1 MQVSVKSLLG
11 VSCIP
16 RDRTSATRWLI
27 RQGLAVRCGWG
38 NGGAYEFVS
47 LTDLPAEVRL
57 AYVQRECE
65 RGGLAS
71 GTYDDAAHE
80 RFAEAPPKMRAEAE
94 RKAAVARLLLTAGK
108 LLSWPEKVALVARE
122 LGERGASPASLRR
135 VLEDVE
141 GIDPV
146 NFAPALLADYWGG
159 RRKTEVSGVAWSYFL
174 TALRDGGEHYPLR
187 SAWRDARDLAVVQ
200 GWCWPSFPTVFRR
213 WDGLSKAE
221 QLTVRLGREEAARR
235 LAQPAMRDKTSILPL
250 EWVSLDGRTKDFWAQ
265 GEDGKCRRY
274 TFLALFDCASNVILG
289 WELAEAENARST
301 VRLIR
306 RVCETFG
313 IFDRLY
319 TDNGSAFAGH
329 LVAGGAVHRFRNL
342 PNALDGVKPLGI
354 CHHLGIAIHFA
365 TPRNA
370 QAKIAERCFATLS
383 RGIDDR
389 PEFKGA
395 HAGHKPGA
403 SPDAAVVP
411 IALDEARRILER
423 EVNRY
428 NAEGGR
434 RGQGMRGRSYRDVFE
449 AGMTRRVR
457 RVATARQLYMAGLI
471 YTPVAVDRWGRVA
484 VDGWT
489 YGNPETQDAL
499 LPYHGGGQRI
509 LLGRNPDDFDQPALA
524 YNDAHELICE
534 GILPVKASP
543 YGSVDGIRTAA
554 RNRKA
559 VRDATRRLDDAEA
572 FMDDAQFKELTDS
585 IPDPGPLVPAPA
597 GVVEGHFG
605 GTLKPARSAVP
616 GPATAVRKLPSE
628 VPDEYLRNLDAAI
641 AERQAQHR

>member
-47 LTDLPAEVRL
+47 LTDLPAEVRV
-57 AYVQRECE
+57 AFVQRECE
-65 RGGLAS
+65 RGGLPS
-71 GTYDDAAHE
+71 GTYDDLAHE
-80 RFAEAPPKMRAEAE
+80 RLAKAPPKMRAEAE
-94 RKAAVARLLLTAGK
+94 RKAAVARLLLTAGAV
-108 LLSWPEKVALVARE
+108 LTLTEKVALVARE
-122 LGERGASPASLRR
+122 LGEKGASPASLRR
-135 VLEDVE
+135 ILSDVE

-146 NFAPALLADYWGG
+146 NFAPALLAGYRGG
-159 RRKTEVSGVAWSYFL
+159 LRKTELPGEAWSYFL

-187 SAWRDARDLAVVQ
+187 SAWRDVRDLAVVQ
-200 GWCWPSFPTVFRR
+200 GWHWPSFPTVFRR

-250 EWVSLDGRTKDFWAQ
+250 EWVSLDGRTKDFWAT
-265 GEDGKCRRY
+265 GEDGRCRRY
-274 TFLALFDCASNVILG
+274 TFLALVDCASNVILG
-289 WELAEAENARST
+289 WELAEAENARAT
-301 VRLIR
+301 VRVIR

-329 LVAGGAVHRFRNL
+329 LVAGGAVHRFRNV

-383 RGIDDR
+383 RSIDDR

-403 SPDAAVVP
+403 SPDAGVVP
-411 IALDEARRILER
+411 IALGEARRILER

-434 RGQGMRGRSYRDVFE
+434 RGQGMRGRSYREVFE
-449 AGMTRRVR
+449 AGMKLRMR
-457 RVATARQLYMAGLI
+457 RVATARQLYLAGLI
-471 YTPVAVDRWGRVA
+471 YTPVAVDRWGRVM

-489 YGNPETQDAL
+489 YGDPETQDAL

-559 VRDATRRLDDAEA
+559 VRDATRSLDDAEA
-572 FMDDAQFKELTDS
+572 FMDAARFKELTDS

-616 GPATAVRKLPSE
+616 GAATAVRKLPSD